1 MKLQKLA
8 GATSNIW
15 QIFIRNSSSTTGAGL
30 TGLTNASGSLT
41 AYYHRD
47 TDTTATVIAL
57 VSMTAGTFTSSGFI
71 EIDSAHM
78 PGWYQFCPPDAA
90 LASGAKSVAV
100 HLRGATNMADL
111 PIEVQLTA
119 VNPDSATAFM
129 TSVASVVG
137 AVGSVTGAVGSV
149 TGAVGSVTG
158 AVGSVTARVTA
169 NADQLAGQTITA
181 AAGVTF
187 PASVAS
193 PTNITAG
200 TITTVTNL
208 TNAPTNGDLTA
219 AMIASVTAAATAA
232 TPTAAAV
239 TGNIGGNVTGSVGS
253 VVGAVGSVT
262 TRVTANTDQLAG
274 QTVTAAAGVT
284 FPSSVASPTNITAG
298 TITTVTNLTNAP
310 TNGDLTAAMKAS
322 VTAAATAAT
331 PTVASVSGSV
341 GSVAG
346 NVGGSV
352 VGSLGGDVLGNVNGD
367 LLGTVGA
374 VFGLNPALID
384 VATSTRLASASY
396 TAPPSAAT
404 ITTAVWDE
412 PLAGHTTPGTAGA
425 DLASAASG
433 TDPWATLLPGAYTIG
448 MAGHILGTNLDDTI
462 SSRAS
467 PTNITAGTITTVSG
481 NVNGSVGSVVTGVA
495 ANITQMGGQP
505 IFAPIG
511 GITFPSLVASQLPP
525 AYTTTGTGP

>member
-8 GATSNIW
+8 GATSEIF
-15 QIFIRNSSSTTGAGL
+15 QVFIRDSSSTVGAGL

-71 EIDSAHM
+71 EIDSVHM
-78 PGWYQFCPPDAA
+78 PGWYQFCPPNAA
-90 LASGAKSVAV
+90 LAAGAKSVAF
-100 HLRGATNMADL
+100 HLRGATNMADM

-158 AVGSVTARVTA
+158 
-169 NADQLAGQTITA
+169 
-181 AAGVTF
+181 
-187 PASVAS
+187 
-193 PTNITAG
+193 
-200 TITTVTNL
+200 
-208 TNAPTNGDLTA
+208 LTA
-219 AMIASVTAAATAA
+219 ANLDAT
-232 TPTAAAV
+232 V
-239 TGNIGGNVTGSVGS
+239 
-253 VVGAVGSVT
+253 
-262 TRVTANTDQLAG
+262 
-274 QTVTAAAGVT
+274 
-284 FPSSVASPTNITAG
+284 SS
-298 TITTVTNLTNAP
+298 
-310 TNGDLTAAMKAS
+310 
-322 VTAAATAAT
+322 
-331 PTVASVSGSV
+331 
-341 GSVAG
+341 
-346 NVGGSV
+346 
-352 VGSLGGDVLGNVNGD
+352 
-367 LLGTVGA
+367 
-374 VFGLNPALID
+374 
-384 VATSTRLASASY
+384 RLASASYTSPPSAATIAQAVWDVLTSALTTVNSIGKLLVTNIDAAISSRLASGSY

-404 ITTAVWDE
+404 ISSAVWDE

-433 TDPWATLLPGAYTIG
+433 TDPWATLLPGAYSAG
-448 MAGHILGTNLDDTI
+448 MAGYIVGHNLDAAV

-481 NVNGSVGSVVTGVA
+481 NVNGTVGSVVAGVA

-511 GITFPSLVASQLPP
+511 GITFPALVASQTPP
-525 AYTTTGTGP
+525 AYSPSGTGP